1 MWHWKSCCR
10 WRPARRGAL
19 RVWQLAPAVRGVP
32 PNWTSCMRTASKG
45 LSCRC
50 WLSCTPGSFAA
61 AGRRRAAARCS
72 CGGLRRLCV
81 ECRRIRRHACRRH
94 RKACPA
100 GVGCRARTWL
110 QRSRNACG
118 SLHRL
123 CVEYRRIRRHAS
135 RRHRKACPAG
145 AGCRARLEVLLRL
158 ESGAPRRVARVAA
171 CGGRAWSAAE
181 FGVTHADGIKR
192 LVLLVLAAVHA
203 RAATV
208 APARLQCG
216 SGTAVP
222 LTACIGRL
230 VPPTFCSQVTPLTRA
245 CPA

>member
-1 MWHWKSCCR
+1 MWHWKSRCG

-19 RVWQLAPAVRGVP
+19 RVWRLAPAVRGVP

-100 GVGCRARTWL
+100 GVG
-110 QRSRNACG
+110 G
-118 SLHRL
+118 
-123 CVEYRRIRRHAS
+123 
-135 RRHRKACPAG
+135 
-145 AGCRARLEVLLRL
+145 RARLEVLLRL

-216 SGTAVP
+216 SGTGVP

-230 VPPTFCSQVTPLTRA
+230 VPPTLCSQVTPLTRA

>member
-19 RVWQLAPAVRGVP
+19 RVWQLAPAMRGVP
-32 PNWTSCMRTASKG
+32 PIWTACMRTASKG

-100 GVGCRARTWL
+100 GVGCRARTCL
-110 QRSRNACG
+110 QRSRGCSVAVAAG
-118 SLHRL
+118 SLVAL
-123 CVEYRRIRRHAS
+123 
-135 RRHRKACPAG
+135 HRKACPADATG
-145 AGCRARLEVLLRL
+145 RHGKATPAGVACHARTRLRCPRACIVSDAKASR
-158 ESGAPRRVARVAA
+158 
-171 CGGRAWSAAE
+171 
-181 FGVTHADGIKR
+181 ADGHWCSLSS
-192 LVLLVLAAVHA
+192 LVFTDCH
-203 RAATV
+203 
-208 APARLQCG
+208 
-216 SGTAVP
+216 
-222 LTACIGRL
+222 
-230 VPPTFCSQVTPLTRA
+230 
-245 CPA
+245 